1 MWPIALFQLANLE
14 EDQVMPTHAVIWIDH
29 KEARIFHVHPDAI
42 DETTVLAPQHHLH
55 RHAKGQGEARE
66 HPDDAH
72 RFFGEAARALD
83 SSDAILIVGPS
94 SAKLEF
100 FRYLHEHDRR
110 LEAKV
115 VGVES
120 ADHPTDGEIVA
131 RAKSYFKATDRMS

>member
-1 MWPIALFQLANLE
+1 MR
-14 EDQVMPTHAVIWIDH
+14 THSVIWIDH
-29 KEARIFHVHPDAI
+29 KEARVFHVHTDTAA
-42 DETTVLAPQHHLH
+42 DEKTVLAPQHHMH
-55 RHAKGQGEARE
+55 RHPKGRGDAKE

-72 RFFGEAARALD
+72 RFFAEVAKTVDAVDAL
-83 SSDAILIVGPS
+83 LITGPS

-100 FRYLHEHDRR
+100 FRYLHEHDRK

-131 RAKSYFKATDRMS
+131 RAKSYFEVSDRKG